1 MSLVLPRP
9 QRSARLASGRPL
21 SANWV
26 KAHRDHSRPQL
37 SLFVPA
43 LARARQHSF
52 KRMIDCVLATIL
64 LLFAAPLLFLLI
76 ILIRCTSRGPAI
88 YPQVR
93 LGRRNRRFTLYK
105 LRTMQHDCEKLT
117 GPCWAMPND
126 PRVTLVGRLLR
137 RTHMD
142 ELPQLWNVIRGEMSL
157 VGPRPERPEIIVK
170 LENSIPH
177 YAERRRVLPGL
188 TGLAQL
194 QLPPDTD
201 LSCVR
206 RKLVYDLHYIDSAS
220 LWLDIR
226 ILGGTLFKVMGLSC
240 QLMPPIAMVA
250 EFARVK

>member
-9 QRSARLASGRPL
+9 QRSARMPSSRSL
-21 SANWV
+21 SANRV
-26 KAHRDHSRPQL
+26 TANSDYSRPRL
-37 SLFVPA
+37 SLFVP
-43 LARARQHSF
+43 LTRQLPA
-52 KRMIDCVLATIL
+52 KRVIDGILATVL
-64 LLFAAPLLFLLI
+64 LVFASPLLFLLM

-93 LGRRNRRFTLYK
+93 LGRRDRPFTLYK

-117 GPCWAMPND
+117 GPCWALPND
-126 PRVTLVGRLLR
+126 PRVTLVGRFLR

-142 ELPQLWNVIRGEMSL
+142 ELPQLWNVLRGEMSL

-170 LENSIPH
+170 LEDSIPQ

-220 LWLDIR
+220 IWLDTR
-226 ILGGTLFKVMGLSC
+226 ILTGTLFKVMGLSC
-240 QLMPPIAMVA
+240 QVIPPIAMVP
-250 EFARVK
+250 EFARAK